1 MTDTDLPMSLYKA
14 NLEVQ
19 TRVSQLL
26 QESAQQWLEMSARL
40 FEEGVADAR
49 AGAEQLTR
57 PQDWQSLAT
66 VPGEAFWRQWQQRL
80 GDAQAT
86 TQVAVAT
93 QTAYARGLQEA
104 VREWQMETTR
114 ALGGTAGA
122 TSVPNTWNDLMK
134 TWQSFLPDAAGL
146 QGGPGKTA
154 GSARRGK

>member
-1 MTDTDLPMSLYKA
+1 M
-14 NLEVQ
+14 
-19 TRVSQLL
+19 
-26 QESAQQWLEMSARL
+26 
-40 FEEGVADAR
+40 
-49 AGAEQLTR
+49 
-57 PQDWQSLAT
+57 
-66 VPGEAFWRQWQQRL
+66 PGEAFWRQWQQRL

-93 QTAYARGLQEA
+93 QTAFARGLQEA